1 MPTISTLPSAAGN
14 ITDSSTDYHLVT
26 LKFLVCSLIIIIIII
41 IIILIIVIIIIIIRE
56 RCGPSNDQSVA

>member
-26 LKFLVCSLIIIIIII
+26 LKFLVCSLIVIII
-41 IIILIIVIIIIIIRE
+41 IIILIIVIIIIIRE

>member
-26 LKFLVCSLIIIIIII
+26 LKFLVCSLIIIIII
-41 IIILIIVIIIIIIRE
+41 LIIVIIIMIRE

>member
-1 MPTISTLPSAAGN
+1 MPTISPVPSAAGN

-26 LKFLVCSLIIIIIII
+26 LKFLVCSLIIIIII
-41 IIILIIVIIIIIIRE
+41 LIIVIIIIIRE